1 MTILEKKSNRKKKSI
16 LNLVEKGEYSVSYAL
31 MLVENLSDEGKL
43 TDSDYEE
50 LAKYLEEK
58 LNSEE
63 SEMQEEIIE
72 SEIPEENIGTEI
84 QEDNSSIEEIQEEIE
99 ENSDETENT
108 KEQTAENEEIIA
120 ETGANE

>member
-50 LAKYLEEK
+50 LATYLEEK

-63 SEMQEEIIE
+63 SEIQKETSSVEETQEE
-72 SEIPEENIGTEI
+72 NG
-84 QEDNSSIEEIQEEIE
+84 
-99 ENSDETENT
+99 ENSDENQES
-108 KEQTAENEEIIA
+108 AE
-120 ETGANE
+120 